1 MRRRLSRRQLDAGY
15 AQDSRGAI
23 RVVFPVP
30 DWQDYLALSFDEIRQ
45 FGATHVQVVRRLR
58 AALVGLADTI
68 VANDRRD
75 VVLQYLDHLNRSIST
90 SKSDAQDQ
98 TAALQED
105 RQGLGLPRRKQA
117 CGGRRPKTVDAGPTL
132 PVAAPAQERGS

>member
-1 MRRRLSRRQLDAGY
+1 MRRRLNQLDAGY

-30 DWQDYLALSFDEIRQ
+30 NWQDYLALSFDEIRP

-68 VANDRRD
+68 VANESEAVDPD
-75 VVLQYLDHLNRSIST
+75 QC
-90 SKSDAQDQ
+90 DAMR
-98 TAALQED
+98 LVE
-105 RQGLGLPRRKQA
+105 L
-117 CGGRRPKTVDAGPTL
+117 CWV
-132 PVAAPAQERGS
+132 